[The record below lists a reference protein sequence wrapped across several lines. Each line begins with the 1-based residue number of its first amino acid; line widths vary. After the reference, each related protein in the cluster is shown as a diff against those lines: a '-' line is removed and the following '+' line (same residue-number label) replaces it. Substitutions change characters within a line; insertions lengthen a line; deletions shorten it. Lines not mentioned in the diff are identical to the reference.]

1 MRDETEEVVSGI
13 ALFTITLGVILF
25 LLLAGVK

>member
-1 MRDETEEVVSGI
+1 MSDETQEVLEGV
-13 ALFTITLGVILF
+13 ALVTFTIGVILF

>member
-1 MRDETEEVVSGI
+1 MTDELKEIASG
-13 ALFTITLGVILF
+13 LFLMAVTAGVILF